1 MISFSL
7 TFIDQECGWVKIA
20 DDLGTRR
27 TPLQCLQRY
36 QQALNSKLVDS
47 SEWTRDEDNMLRKA
61 VEIHGTKNWQNV
73 ASIILGRSAVQCG
86 ARYRK
91 SSKSRNDIVD
101 GSWADVD
108 ERKLFLASVA
118 YEIPTSSIFKKTT
131 AEIDAFVSA
140 LESNPTAS
148 LQNILVTGNESLA
161 GLDMP
166 ITTKNPDTQRREK
179 KKYNLTKTVHSN
191 IAGDEGLPVREIQ

>member
-1 MISFSL
+1 MKIS
-7 TFIDQECGWVKIA
+7 DE
-20 DDLGTRR
+20 LGTKR

-101 GSWADVD
+101 GSWADID

-131 AEIDAFVSA
+131 SEIDAFVSA
-140 LESNPTAS
+140 LESNPSAS
-148 LQNILVTGNESLA
+148 VQSILALSNESHA
-161 GLDMP
+161 GQPDVP
-166 ITTKNPDTQRREK
+166 VAIATKNQENQRREK
-179 KKYNLTKTVHSN
+179 KKYNLTKAIHSN
-191 IAGDEGLPVREIQ
+191 AVGDEGLPVREIQ

>member
-1 MISFSL
+1 
-7 TFIDQECGWVKIA
+7 
-20 DDLGTRR
+20 
-27 TPLQCLQRY
+27 
-36 QQALNSKLVDS
+36 
-47 SEWTRDEDNMLRKA
+47 MLRKA

-101 GSWADVD
+101 GSWTDID

-131 AEIDAFVSA
+131 SEIDAFVAA
-140 LESNPTAS
+140 LESDPTAS
-148 LQNILVTGNESLA
+148 VKSILALNNDSQDVTDVPVTS
-161 GLDMP
+161 
-166 ITTKNPDTQRREK
+166 KNPEVQRREK
-179 KKYNLTKTVHSN
+179 KKYNLTKAIHSTTP
-191 IAGDEGLPVREIQ
+191 GGEGLPVR